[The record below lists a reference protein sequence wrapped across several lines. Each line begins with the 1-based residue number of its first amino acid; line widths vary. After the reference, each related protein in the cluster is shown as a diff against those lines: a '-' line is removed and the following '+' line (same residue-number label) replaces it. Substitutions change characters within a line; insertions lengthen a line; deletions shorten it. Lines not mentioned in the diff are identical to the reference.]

1 MLGFIIMGQGSNHRF
16 KVAAY
21 VCFAFVVV
29 ADSINLSLL
38 AVSTYYLNQGSIF
51 FGNVAASMRRQ
62 DFISDIVICF
72 LSETCQELQIYADF
86 KSAVDNVNQALR
98 FQSYAS
104 VCEGLSLLTI
114 LISCSIAGVHCMH
127 RFSKTNTNLNSS
139 IGRKNNTVRIQIIV
153 TVSTVFVAFLI
164 RSFYAVILSLSRFN
178 NEIALP
184 ELLKTNE
191 PCPNLCSSCQK
202 VGVIVQAWLWL
213 TPELS
218 VPLMLLSSPLTM
230 LIGLWGMTS
239 PGLLQKL
246 RQDQHVDGHSVPL
259 APSMRG
265 LLGSNMFD
273 Q

>member
-1 MLGFIIMGQGSNHRF
+1 MGQGPSHRF
-16 KVAAY
+16 KVATH

-29 ADSINLSLL
+29 SCSINLSLL
-38 AVSTYYLNQGSIF
+38 AVSAHYLNQASFF
-51 FGNVAASMRRQ
+51 FGNVATSMRRQ
-62 DFISDIVICF
+62 DFFTEIIICF
-72 LSETCQELQIYADF
+72 LSDTCQELQIYADF
-86 KSAVDNVNQALR
+86 RSAIDNVNRALQ

-114 LISCSIAGVHCMH
+114 LISCSIAGVHCMR

-139 IGRKNNTVRIQIIV
+139 VGRKNNIVRIRIIV

-184 ELLKTNE
+184 SLAKTDE
-191 PCPNLCSSCQK
+191 DCPNLCSSCQK
-202 VGVIVQAWLWL
+202 LGVIVQAWLWL

-230 LIGLWGMTS
+230 LIVLWGMTS

-246 RQDQHVDGHSVPL
+246 RQDPHVANVDGLSVPL

-265 LLGSNMFD
+265 LLGSNMFK
-273 Q
+273 